1 MYTDFAYAYD
11 RLMNDVPY
19 EAWAR
24 YYAGLLELYSIRPGA
39 RCVECACGTGSL
51 TIPLAKLGFSM
62 TGMDLSAEMLN
73 LAQQKAREQGML
85 IPFVRQD
92 MRRLAVQRPVD
103 AVLATCDGPNYLTGS
118 NDLLSFFK
126 QAHAALKPGG
136 VLAFDV
142 STPYKLASR
151 LGDRIFTSSEDD
163 MVYVWQGQYSE
174 KHHILDIH
182 LDIFAETEGGLYRRI
197 RALLSRN
204 RSPNRKPSRL
214 TIRRVRPQ
222 KRQPAISRRARQA
235 TTKTAENRK
244 RSRPETLA
252 TPRIF

>member
-24 YYAGLLELYSIRPGA
+24 YYAGLLELYSVRPGA

-103 AVLATCDGPNYLTGS
+103 AVLATCDGPNYLTAS
-118 NDLLSFFK
+118 DDLLSFFK

-142 STPYKLASR
+142 STPYKLSTR

-182 LDIFAETEGGLYRRI
+182 LDIFAETDGGLYRRI
-197 RALLSRN
+197 REDQRQRAYSDKELSGLLVSAGFTDIRLFGD
-204 RSPNRKPSRL
+204 RTMTEPAPNSLRWHI
-214 TIRRVRPQ
+214 TAQ
-222 KRQPAISRRARQA
+222 K
-235 TTKTAENRK
+235 E
-244 RSRPETLA
+244 
-252 TPRIF
+252 

>member
-62 TGMDLSAEMLN
+62 TAMDLSAEMLN

-92 MRRLAVQRPVD
+92 MRKLAVQRPMD

-118 NDLLSFFK
+118 DDLLSFFK

-142 STPYKLASR
+142 STPFKLASR

-197 RALLSRN
+197 REDQRQRAYSDKELSELLVSAGFTDIRLFGD
-204 RSPNRKPSRL
+204 RTMAEPAPNSLRWHI
-214 TIRRVRPQ
+214 TAQ
-222 KRQPAISRRARQA
+222 K
-235 TTKTAENRK
+235 E
-244 RSRPETLA
+244 
-252 TPRIF
+252 

>member
-24 YYAGLLELYSIRPGA
+24 YYAGLLELYNIRPCA

-73 LAQQKAREQGML
+73 LAQQKAREQGVM
-85 IPFVRQD
+85 IPFIRQD
-92 MRRLAVQRPVD
+92 MRKLSVQRPVD
-103 AVLATCDGPNYLTGS
+103 AILATCDGPNYLTDS
-118 NDLLSFFK
+118 NDLLAFFR
-126 QAHAALKPGG
+126 QAFSALKAGG

-142 STPYKLASR
+142 STPYKLSTE

-163 MVYVWQGQYSE
+163 MVYVWQGQYHE
-174 KHHILDIH
+174 KQHCLDIH
-182 LDIFAETEGGLYRRI
+182 LDIFVPASDNLYRRI
-197 RALLSRN
+197 QEDQRQRAYTEEELTDLLNQTGFSDI
-204 RSPNRKPSRL
+204 RL
-214 TIRRVRPQ
+214 FGDRMMALPEPHALRWHITAQ
-222 KRQPAISRRARQA
+222 KGESDQ
-235 TTKTAENRK
+235 
-244 RSRPETLA
+244 
-252 TPRIF
+252 

>member
-118 NDLLSFFK
+118 DDPPYTMGGGTYSKAVPNAISFGPGTKGPSRVHAFLPEGHGG
-126 QAHAALKPGG
+126 AHGRDEALPMEKVYNCARIYVAAL
-136 VLAFDV
+136 LTLD
-142 STPYKLASR
+142 
-151 LGDRIFTSSEDD
+151 
-163 MVYVWQGQYSE
+163 Q
-174 KHHILDIH
+174 ILD
-182 LDIFAETEGGLYRRI
+182 
-197 RALLSRN
+197 
-204 RSPNRKPSRL
+204 
-214 TIRRVRPQ
+214 
-222 KRQPAISRRARQA
+222 
-235 TTKTAENRK
+235 
-244 RSRPETLA
+244 
-252 TPRIF
+252 

>member
-1 MYTDFAYAYD
+1 MYTEFAYAYD

-118 NDLLSFFK
+118 DDLLSFFK
-126 QAHAALKPGG
+126 QAHAALKPG
-136 VLAFDV
+136 
-142 STPYKLASR
+142 
-151 LGDRIFTSSEDD
+151 
-163 MVYVWQGQYSE
+163 
-174 KHHILDIH
+174 
-182 LDIFAETEGGLYRRI
+182 
-197 RALLSRN
+197 
-204 RSPNRKPSRL
+204 
-214 TIRRVRPQ
+214 
-222 KRQPAISRRARQA
+222 AISTSLPKQKAACTGGSARISASAHTAIKSSLSCSPALDSRTSGFSA
-235 TTKTAENRK
+235 TARWQNPPPTVCAGISQRK
-244 RSRPETLA
+244 RSKQFYGTCFQR
-252 TPRIF
+252 